1 MATTLNS
8 TGPSGMP
15 EISIASVQ
23 VHPLSGSLRFMAR
36 TDERWIRRAIELAR
50 EARERGDE
58 PFGAL
63 LVRDDEV
70 LLEAR
75 NAVNTDN
82 DITQHAEQRLISKAS
97 RQLNPRAVA
106 EATLYTSTEPCPMCA
121 GAIVWARVPRV
132 VFGFPATALQDLP
145 EPLTTDRWRG
155 PLIDGPVL
163 EMEAREVHEGYW

>member
-23 VHPLSGSLRFMAR
+23 VHSLSGSLRFMAR

-70 LLEAR
+70 LLEAS

-97 RQLNPRAVA
+97 RQLNPRA
-106 EATLYTSTEPCPMCA
+106 T
-121 GAIVWARVPRV
+121 
-132 VFGFPATALQDLP
+132 
-145 EPLTTDRWRG
+145 
-155 PLIDGPVL
+155 
-163 EMEAREVHEGYW
+163 HN